1 MGGAVPDPE
10 LGQIPNWEPGVD
22 ARLLS
27 SRPAGPALTPSQML
41 PRSTVGGMGPL
52 EGSVAISLGTGD
64 SRDISSYPPSHEGCI
79 LTISERGISSFTE
92 SIRLVEIYQPV
103 SWGLLSQILECGR
116 ESQARQKL

>member
-1 MGGAVPDPE
+1 MGGVVPDPE
-10 LGQIPNWEPGVD
+10 LGQTPNWETGAD
-22 ARLLS
+22 AKLLS

-64 SRDISSYPPSHEGCI
+64 FRAISSYPTSHEGCI
-79 LTISERGISSFTE
+79 LTISERAISSFTE
-92 SIRLVEIYQPV
+92 SIRLVEIYEPV